1 MYSNDLISTKYLEI
15 NTNYE
20 EWTALG
26 FKNNFFHSTNQ
37 VLKMIFKKII
47 LYFEIRVLNLEGTND
62 KLVSEVAIVRKQI
75 LVNNEASIPSPII
88 GGGAGGGALV
98 EVPNV
103 NLRDRKDLVVIY
115 NRVPK
120 TGSTSFIN
128 VAYDLCR
135 LNSYHVLHINVT
147 GNMHVLSL
155 ANQNIHSQQ
164 ARFAFN
170 VSKWDSIKPAL
181 YHGHIAYVD
190 FDKFGVNLKPVWI
203 NLIRRPLD
211 RLVSYYYF
219 LRYGDDF
226 RPYLVRRKHGDKV
239 TFDECVEKKQPD
251 CHPDNMWLQVPFF
264 CGHSALEPGNK
275 WALEEAKRN
284 LISHYLLVGVTEE
297 MEEFIRLLEV
307 TLPSFFQGASKH
319 YLSSKKS
326 HLRRTVQKAD
336 PSPSTIKKIQDSKVW
351 QMEQELYDF
360 ALAQFHFMRKR
371 TLGLSAS
378 NKTSQFT
385 TERSQQFMYEKIRPK

>member
-1 MYSNDLISTKYLEI
+1 MLRKGLISSNVLLFI
-15 NTNYE
+15 G
-20 EWTALG
+20 ALL
-26 FKNNFFHSTNQ
+26 F
-37 VLKMIFKKII
+37 VIFM
-47 LYFEIRVLNLEGTND
+47 LYFEMHVLQLEGNND
-62 KLVSEVAIVRKQI
+62 KLASEVALIRAQ
-75 LVNNEASIPSPII
+75 LQANEKSSLRAPII
-88 GGGAGGGALV
+88 GGGAGGGPLIEIPDV
-98 EVPNV
+98 D
-103 NLRDRKDLVVIY
+103 LKQRKDLVVIY

-135 LNSYHVLHINVT
+135 PNNYHVLHINVT

-155 ANQNIHSQQ
+155 ANQ
-164 ARFAFN
+164 ARFAYN
-170 VSKWDSIKPAL
+170 VSKWEAIKPAL
-181 YHGHIAYVD
+181 YHGHVAFVD
-190 FDKFGVNLKPVWI
+190 FARFGISTHPVWI

-226 RPYLVRRKHGDKV
+226 RPYLVRRKHGDKM
-239 TFDECVEKKQPD
+239 TFDECVSKRQPD

-264 CGHSALEPGNK
+264 CGHTAACWEPGNK
-275 WALEEAKRN
+275 WALDEAKRN
-284 LISHYLLVGVTEE
+284 LINHFLLVGVTEE
-297 MEEFIRLLEV
+297 MEDFIRMLEV
-307 TLPSFFQGASKH
+307 TLPTFFQGASKH

-326 HLRRTVQKAD
+326 HLRKTVQKAP
-336 PSPSTIKKIQDSKVW
+336 PSSSTVKKIQESKVW

-371 TLGLSAS
+371 TLGQSATNRS
-378 NKTSQFT
+378 SQFT

>member
-1 MYSNDLISTKYLEI
+1 MLK
-15 NTNYE
+15 
-20 EWTALG
+20 
-26 FKNNFFHSTNQ
+26 KNILNNNLLLFAGIIFFV
-37 VLKMIFKKII
+37 VLV
-47 LYFEIRVLNLEGTND
+47 LYFEVRVLNLEGNNE
-62 KLVSEVAIVRKQI
+62 KLVSEVAIVRKQ
-75 LVNNEASIPSPII
+75 LLASTEKEANLHMPII
-88 GGGAGGGALV
+88 GGGAGGGSLV

-103 NLRDRKDLVVIY
+103 NLKDRRDLVVIY

-135 LNSYHVLHINVT
+135 LNSYH
-147 GNMHVLSL
+147 
-155 ANQNIHSQQ
+155 

-181 YHGHIAYVD
+181 YHGHVAYVH
-190 FDKFGVNLKPVWI
+190 FEKFGVNLRPVWI

-226 RPYLVRRKHGDKV
+226 RPHLVRRKHGDKV

-264 CGHSALEPGNK
+264 CGHSALCWEPGNK

-297 MEEFIRLLEV
+297 MEDFIHLLEI
-307 TLPSFFQGASKH
+307 TLPSFFEGATKH
-319 YLSSKKS
+319 YLNSKKS

-336 PSPSTIKKIQDSKVW
+336 PSASTIKKIQESKVW

-378 NKTSQFT
+378 NRTSQFT